1 MLIGGAYAPRRPER
15 LNIYRYYLRSCVT
28 SAQLYIQ
35 PFLYNFR
42 DTTLTRANS
51 VWSSIPKAVMSE
63 ELRNPFCFYFTV
75 FKKAFVP
82 FFLSLI
88 FFL

>member
-28 SAQLYIQ
+28 PSAKLYIQ

-51 VWSSIPKAVMSE
+51 V
-63 ELRNPFCFYFTV
+63 
-75 FKKAFVP
+75 
-82 FFLSLI
+82 
-88 FFL
+88 